1 MSSASTQSKVG
12 RWLLVVAAVVI
23 AATVA
28 AAVMVMGTPPEQR
41 LTRLDQR
48 RVQDLQRIVQAV
60 NHHARIHGELPED
73 LAALASQPGATLPT
87 LDPMDGS
94 AYEYA
99 VTGQWTWRVCA
110 HFSSSTADRRDLSLG
125 QADTWAHGAG
135 RHCFEQRVPEDSR
148 PDGDADPAPA
158 PVNRDPSGD
167 PMRSP

>member
-23 AATVA
+23 AATVT

-94 AYEYA
+94 AYEYET
-99 VTGQWTWRVCA
+99 TGQWTWRLCA
-110 HFSSSTADRRDLSLG
+110 HFSTSTADRRDPTLG
-125 QADTWAHGAG
+125 QADTWAHGSG
-135 RHCFEQRVPEDSR
+135 RHCFEQRVPKDSR
-148 PDGDADPAPA
+148 PDSEKDQAPA
-158 PVNRDPSGD
+158 SISRDPS
-167 PMRSP
+167 